1 MSGFES
7 FCNAAGRIPSQH
19 LPSSSFSSPVILCH
33 NASLQSDVCFC
44 TSQQKK
50 KLHSPLWLL
59 SFALT
64 MSVLICYFSQC
75 FKHCQLEVFY
85 PYRIFFF
92 LIWKSMLKFLY
103 YFCTSEKNRLIMQH
117 LYLLRMFYSRY
128 VKNNIFCLGF
138 LWPFTKLYLIINR
151 LAEDQFVYK

>member
-1 MSGFES
+1 MCSVSGFES

-92 LIWKSMLKFLY
+92 NLEKHVKIFVLLLHKWEKQINNATFIFIENVLLKI
-103 YFCTSEKNRLIMQH
+103 CEK
-117 LYLLRMFYSRY
+117 
-128 VKNNIFCLGF
+128 
-138 LWPFTKLYLIINR
+138 
-151 LAEDQFVYK
+151 